1 MKLIEKSS
9 AKRSREDSAE
19 DGDETPQTKRQ
30 CTFSSK
36 SMSATKLLSLLS
48 EYVVEDMLPLSTA
61 GSPAFKKLI
70 GGVLAIQ
77 VPGRKALT
85 VHLDKL
91 FDAMNPKL
99 KDILE
104 KVNFVSTTADVW
116 KACNKGFF
124 GMTAHW
130 IDPNTLQRC
139 KAALSCS
146 RLTGRNTYDVL
157 AERIESVHRQFGL
170 NGKVTATITD
180 NGSNFVK
187 AFKTFSPDT
196 TSMSEEDTQQ
206 QHEEDNEVEDEAT
219 FEDVCDTLTLEPED
233 TEFDDYT
240 QVEYELPPHERCAAH
255 TLNLVASSDV
265 DKSLSTSSFSKNVYR
280 SSFAKC
286 TSLWSKASRS
296 TVASDHVEGT
306 LKRKLTVPTSTRWN
320 SYYDAVSRI
329 TENSLEEINA
339 LCTKLEL
346 CCFTD
351 KEYTF

>member
-1 MKLIEKSS
+1 MEASSSSSTIIVNSQGVKTATFYGWKYSHYFEVVEEGAKNIRVRCKLCAPSQKTLSSAQNTTSNFKKHLDTMHKAMKLIENSS

-19 DGDETPQTKRQ
+19 DGDETPKTKRQ

-61 GSPAFKKLI
+61 DSPAFKKLI

-85 VHLDKL
+85 VHLDKV

-116 KACNKGFF
+116 KVCNKGFF

-146 RLTGRNTYDVL
+146 RLTGRNTYDVF
-157 AERIESVHRQFGL
+157 AERIVS
-170 NGKVTATITD
+170 
-180 NGSNFVK
+180 
-187 AFKTFSPDT
+187 SP
-196 TSMSEEDTQQ
+196 SI
-206 QHEEDNEVEDEAT
+206 
-219 FEDVCDTLTLEPED
+219 
-233 TEFDDYT
+233 
-240 QVEYELPPHERCAAH
+240 
-255 TLNLVASSDV
+255 
-265 DKSLSTSSFSKNVYR
+265 
-280 SSFAKC
+280 
-286 TSLWSKASRS
+286 WSKWKSHCYNNR
-296 TVASDHVEGT
+296 
-306 LKRKLTVPTSTRWN
+306 
-320 SYYDAVSRI
+320 
-329 TENSLEEINA
+329 
-339 LCTKLEL
+339 
-346 CCFTD
+346 
-351 KEYTF
+351 